1 MARTRLQCFW
11 FSALAGLLDLL
22 AGPAFPTAAQEMTA
36 TPAATPAA
44 SPVAT
49 PTAEGGP
56 AAEALS
62 SEEELVRRFAPV
74 MYLKWQPGP
83 CSTEGEQFLPA
94 PVDVVFGDDKVV
106 LWRTPPLTVDEVG
119 IEGSHLFGL
128 DNSHYIDLPGHPRTP
143 GCDYEEHFKQLM
155 GDQRPVIYAHIAR
168 QADEP
173 GLAIQYWFFYYFN
186 EFNDKHEGDWEM
198 IQLLFDD
205 ANTPMEALLY
215 GPTRVAYAQH
225 SGGEPANWTDAR
237 VDKEGERPVVYVA
250 SGSHASFYG
259 PGIWLGWGKDGAGLG
274 CDVTTGP
281 TDRID
286 PEVRLIP
293 AEITGPDD
301 PFAWAMFQGRWGERD
316 TWVYNGPNGPNL
328 NQRWTEPVTWQN
340 SVTAGSL
347 RLQSAEALGP
357 QPTAIFCE
365 LAAAGSDLLTL
376 SRPYPWLV
384 GGGLLAALTMAALCV
399 AGAWPIL
406 RAAWALYRE
415 HARFF
420 LVLSGILVPFTIGF
434 NGFLYVLNRDARL
447 GQLLG
452 ITEDS
457 VSVQVAAAAALLLQQ
472 WLLML
477 VVAPATIAAVGA
489 IQTGGEP
496 SPGAAFRVARAR
508 FWSIIKVELL
518 TTVLVILMA
527 ITIVGIPWAVMWS
540 VRWILATQV
549 VVLEGKTGRA
559 ALRAS
564 SNLVK
569 HHWWRTLVTNAVL
582 TFVAAAVGPIAGL
595 ALLIG
600 LNVSQDITSG
610 VSATLYAI
618 AYPIATIGVT
628 LLYFRLQA
636 APARAE
642 ATVAPVTATPPATA
656 PGGVAPEPA

>member
-1 MARTRLQCFW
+1 MARTRRQHQRIWL
-11 FSALAGLLDLL
+11 SALAGLIVLL
-22 AGPAFPTAAQEMTA
+22 LTVPAFPVAAQE
-36 TPAATPAA
+36 
-44 SPVAT
+44 SPAT
-49 PTAEGGP
+49 PTAGGTP
-56 AAEALS
+56 VAEVALS
-62 SEEELVRRFAPV
+62 SEEELVRRYAPV
-74 MYLKWQPGP
+74 LYLKQQPEP

-106 LWRTPPLTVDEVG
+106 LWQTPPLTVDEVG
-119 IEGSHLFGL
+119 IGASHLFGR
-128 DNSHYIDLPGHPRTP
+128 DTSYYIDLPGRPRTP
-143 GCDYEEHFKQLM
+143 GCAYEQHFKQVM
-155 GDQRPVIYAHIAR
+155 GDQRPVIYAHVAR
-168 QADEP
+168 EADEP
-173 GLAIQYWFFYYFN
+173 GLAVQYWFFYYFN

-205 ANTPMEALLY
+205 ANTPREALLY

-225 SGGEPANWTDAR
+225 SGGEPADWTAAR

-250 SGSHASFYG
+250 AGSHASFYG

-281 TDRID
+281 AERVD

-293 AEITGPDD
+293 REITGPDH
-301 PFAWAMFQGRWGERD
+301 PFAWATFQGRWGERD

-328 NQRWTEPVTWQN
+328 NQRWIEPVTWQN
-340 SVTAGSL
+340 SVKAGSL

-384 GGGLLAALTMAALCV
+384 GGGLLAALTVAVVFVAA
-399 AGAWPIL
+399 AWPVL
-406 RAAWALYRE
+406 GAAWSLYRGQV
-415 HARFF
+415 RFF
-420 LVLSGILVPFTIGF
+420 LMLSAILVPFTVGF
-434 NGFLYVLNRDARL
+434 NGFLYVLNRDVRL

-452 ITEDS
+452 ISEDS
-457 VSVQVAAAAALLLQQ
+457 VSVQVVAAAVLLLQQ
-472 WLLML
+472 ALMML
-477 VVAPATIAAVGA
+477 VVAPATIAAVGT
-489 IQTGGEP
+489 IQSGGEP
-496 SPGAAFRVARAR
+496 NLGAALGVARAR

-518 TTVLVILMA
+518 TTVLVLLMA

-540 VRWILATQV
+540 VRWILSTQV
-549 VVLEGKTGRA
+549 VALEGKTGLA

-569 HHWWRTLVTNAVL
+569 HHWWRTLMTNAVL
-582 TFVAAAVGPIAGL
+582 SFVAAAVGPVAGL

-618 AYPIATIGVT
+618 AYPLATIGVT
-628 LLYFRLQA
+628 LLYFRLKA
-636 APARAE
+636 APARAV
-642 ATVAPVTATPPATA
+642 ATTAPAPAPVLGEA
-656 PGGVAPEPA
+656 APEPA